1 MPRRRHLRLCLVAL
15 AVLVPVVL
23 AACGAGG
30 GRQRAAAP
38 STGDADA
45 TVAVADMAF
54 SPKTLDIAAGDTVAW
69 LWEEAIPHDVA
80 FDDGPTSPK
89 QASGTWQ
96 RAFDRPGSFDYVC
109 TLHPG
114 MRGTVVVR

>member
-1 MPRRRHLRLCLVAL
+1 MARRLRLVAVG
-15 AVLVPVVL
+15 VLVSVVL

-45 TVAVADMAF
+45 SVAVADMAF
-54 SPKTLDIAAGDTVAW
+54 SPKTLEIAVGDTVAW
-69 LWEEAIPHDVA
+69 LWEDEIPHDVA

-89 QASGTWQ
+89 QTSGTWQ
-96 RAFDRPGSFDYVC
+96 RAFARPGPFDYVC

>member
-1 MPRRRHLRLCLVAL
+1 MPRRRLRPGLVPFAVLVAL
-15 AVLVPVVL
+15 AL
-23 AACGAGG
+23 AGCGSGG
-30 GRQRAAAP
+30 PERTAAP